1 MGSLLILPKVNTRWG
16 LYSFIMPESGSV
28 KAEDKGGNKGRNIVL
43 LGFVSLLNDISS
55 EIIQPILPL
64 FIATLGGGSLA
75 VGLIGGISDGLPSIL
90 KVFAGYWSDRL
101 GKRKPMVVA
110 GYGLSALTKILL
122 PLSGTWLQVF
132 ALRTL
137 ERCGKGVRSAPR
149 DAMIS
154 ESASKGAMG
163 RGFGLHRSM
172 DSLGAVI
179 GSAAAYLLWQ
189 GGMEFKSI
197 ILVAGVMAI
206 AAMIPFFRVKES
218 FKHPDGQL
226 RLSFSDL
233 TSELR
238 EFIAIASLFALGNFS
253 YMFMILRAGQFF
265 EGAKA
270 IAVPLLLYV
279 LFNIVYAALALP
291 AGIWSDRIGRR
302 NVLVLGYAL
311 FAVTSLGFALV
322 SSQAGLIVLF
332 ALYGLVFA
340 MVDASER
347 AFVSDL
353 SMPSV
358 RSTSLGFYY
367 GAVGLAAILS
377 GLVAGGLWAQLGAGA
392 TFIFGASA
400 ASLASFALWWRRGFW
415 K

>member
-1 MGSLLILPKVNTRWG
+1 MRELGSIGGNDKDKTKVNDNN
-16 LYSFIMPESGSV
+16 GS
-28 KAEDKGGNKGRNIVL
+28 RNIVL
-43 LGFVSLLNDISS
+43 LGLVSLLNDISS

-101 GKRKPMVVA
+101 GRRKLMVVA
-110 GYGLSALTKILL
+110 GYGLSAITKILL

-137 ERCGKGVRSAPR
+137 ERCGKGIRSAPR

-154 ESASKGAMG
+154 ESASAGAMG
-163 RGFGLHRSM
+163 RGFGLHRAM
-172 DSLGAVI
+172 DSFGAVI
-179 GSAAAYLLWQ
+179 GSAGAYLLWQ
-189 GGMEFKSI
+189 SGFEFRSI
-197 ILVAGVMAI
+197 ILAAGLMAVVALVPFIKVEESCVHPGV
-206 AAMIPFFRVKES
+206 
-218 FKHPDGQL
+218 QL
-226 RLSFSDL
+226 NLSFSHL
-233 TSELR
+233 TAELR

-265 EGAKA
+265 EGAEA
-270 IAVPLLLYV
+270 IAIPLLLYV
-279 LFNIVYAALALP
+279 LFNTVYAALALP
-291 AGIWSDRIGRR
+291 VGIWSDRIGRK
-302 NVLVLGYAL
+302 NVLILGYAL
-311 FAVTSLGFALV
+311 FAATALGFAFV
-322 SSQAGLIVLF
+322 SSKEGLIVLF

-340 MVDASER
+340 LVDASER

-367 GAVGLAAILS
+367 GAVGMASIFS
-377 GLVAGGLWAQLGAGA
+377 GLIAGGLWGELGAST

-400 ASLASFALWWRRGFW
+400 ALLASLALWWRRGSW
-415 K
+415 QKE